1 MARKGTVLFRLC
13 LTLMIPRRSTS
24 LVALQSKHTKTWIKG
39 LTAEPVTVEV
49 LAAPFGKP
57 EPDAGDDDTGTKAF
71 EFVFVAAAS
80 LSLQPPS
87 SSGSSGPV
95 ESASV
100 S

>member
-71 EFVFVAAAS
+71 EFCFVAAAGSPS

-87 SSGSSGPV
+87 SSGPV
-95 ESASV
+95 ESGSV